1 MKSFKQNII
10 DFKQNVVDK
19 IPSDLSL
26 GIEFKP
32 SHLILTLLRK
42 SFRKMALLD
51 CEMHPLP
58 PEGQREEREVQI
70 LNPINK
76 FISKHRLQKEKTS
89 ISIPR
94 ERSVVRFIRL
104 PIATKE
110 NLRKV
115 IEYEIPKYTPFEM
128 GEVYFD
134 CQILKEEKDWL
145 HLYAV
150 FIKKTEVDPYLSLL
164 KKIGIEP
171 ISVQIP
177 SVGALNLF
185 YYHEGAKEDEISV
198 LLDVAESFFE
208 MDLIQGKEW
217 QESFYLPLP
226 REKRESRIRYTFERS
241 VVKEDSFPKAT
252 FFVHGLGMDED
263 LLNILKGN
271 DRIKGV
277 SLPPLNRIEVD
288 PERLPSLQ
296 KNYAAVGVP
305 LKGLVKTQVDLNLLP
320 FEMRRKVREFGRP
333 LSVLL
338 TFIALFLA
346 LTWGAGVYYRY
357 GKELAT
363 LNTEIKK
370 RKPEVEAVEKLQK
383 QKEELGKEIFE
394 LQKIKSD
401 ETSKIEILKELTQ
414 ILPNTVW
421 IWSFKYNGKEVEING
436 FADSASDL
444 IPLLDKSPLFEKVEF
459 LAPVT
464 KERHMRSDGDKEK
477 ERFRIKAK
485 IEGRRT

>member
-1 MKSFKQNII
+1 MKFSKQNII
-10 DFKQNVVDK
+10 DLKQAFIDK
-19 IPSDLSL
+19 ALSDVSL
-26 GIEFKP
+26 GIDFKP
-32 SHLILTLLRK
+32 NHLTMTLLKK
-42 SFRKMALLD
+42 SLRKMTLLD
-51 CEMHPLP
+51 SEVHPLP
-58 PEGQREEREVQI
+58 SEAQREEREVQI
-70 LNPINK
+70 LNLINK

-89 ISIPR
+89 ISVPR
-94 ERSVVRFIRL
+94 EKSVVRFIRL

-115 IEYEIPKYTPFEM
+115 IEYEIPKYTPFEA

-145 HLYAV
+145 NLYAV

-185 YYHEGAKEDEISV
+185 YYHQGANENEISV
-198 LLDVAESFFE
+198 LLDMTESFFE
-208 MDLIQGKEW
+208 MDLIRGMEW

-226 REKRESRIRYTFERS
+226 REKKDSRIWYTFERS
-241 VVKEDSFPKAT
+241 VVKRDSFPKTT
-252 FFVHGLGMDED
+252 FFVHGQDMDD
-263 LLNILKGN
+263 NILNALKEN

-277 SLPPLNRIEVD
+277 ALPPISRIEVD
-288 PERLPSLQ
+288 PEKLPSVQ
-296 KNYAAVGVP
+296 KNYASVGVP

-320 FEMRRKVREFGRP
+320 LEMRRKVREFGRP
-333 LSVLL
+333 LSILL
-338 TFIALFLA
+338 TSVALFLA
-346 LTWGAGVYYRY
+346 LTWGVGVYYRY
-357 GKELAT
+357 SKELKT

-370 RKPEVEAVEKLQK
+370 RKPEVEAVERLQK
-383 QKEELGKEIFE
+383 QKDELGKEIFE
-394 LQKIKSD
+394 LQKIRSD
-401 ETSKIEILKELTQ
+401 EMSKIEILRELTQ
-414 ILPNTVW
+414 ILPSTVW

-444 IPLLDKSPLFEKVEF
+444 IPLLDKSPLFERVEF